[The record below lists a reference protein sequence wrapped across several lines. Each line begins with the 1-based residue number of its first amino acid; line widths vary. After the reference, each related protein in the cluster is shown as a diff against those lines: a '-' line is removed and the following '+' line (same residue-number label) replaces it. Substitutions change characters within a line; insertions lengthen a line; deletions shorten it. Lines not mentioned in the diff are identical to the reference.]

1 MAQNEEMV
9 ESYNLW
15 VLLSRTRNAMWKAR
29 QFELNK
35 YNISVVQ
42 AAALMVIHAFAGQA
56 TPSDIARWLFQ
67 EPHSISELISRMEKI
82 GLVKKVKDPIKKQR
96 VRISLTDKGREIYLS
111 KSSKTE
117 MMYKI
122 ISCLSYEER
131 EQLSL
136 ILQKLLNTS
145 VKELAL
151 EHSRDLPSI

>member
-1 MAQNEEMV
+1 MATNK
-9 ESYNLW
+9 ESKDTYDLW

-29 QFELNK
+29 QFELDK

-42 AAALMVIHAFAGQA
+42 AATLMVIYAFAGQA
-56 TPSDIARWLFQ
+56 TPSDIARWIFQ

-82 GLVKKVKDPIKKQR
+82 GLVKKVRDPIKKRR
-96 VRISLTDKGREIYLS
+96 VRISLTDKGKEIYLS

-117 MMYKI
+117 MMYKV
-122 ISCLSYEER
+122 ISCLSHEER
-131 EQLSL
+131 EQLGS
-136 ILQKLLNTS
+136 ILQKLLNTT

>member
-1 MAQNEEMV
+1 MATNK
-9 ESYNLW
+9 ESKDTYDLW

-29 QFELNK
+29 QFELDK

-56 TPSDIARWLFQ
+56 TPTDIARWLFQ
-67 EPHSISELISRMEKI
+67 EPHSVSELMSRMEKI
-82 GLVKKVKDPIKKQR
+82 GLVKKVKDPIKKRR
-96 VRISLTDKGREIYLS
+96 VRISLTDKGKEIYLS

-122 ISCLSYEER
+122 ISCLSDEEH
-131 EQLSL
+131 EQFSSM
-136 ILQKLLNTS
+136 LQRLLNTT

>member
-1 MAQNEEMV
+1 MATNK
-9 ESYNLW
+9 ESKDTYDLW

-29 QFELNK
+29 QFELDK

-56 TPSDIARWLFQ
+56 TPTDIARWLFQ
-67 EPHSISELISRMEKI
+67 EPHSVSELISRMEKI
-82 GLVKKVKDPIKKQR
+82 GLVKKVRDPIKKRR
-96 VRISLTDKGREIYLS
+96 VRISLTDKGKEIYLS

-122 ISCLSYEER
+122 ISCLSHEER

-136 ILQKLLNTS
+136 ILQKLLNTT

>member
-1 MAQNEEMV
+1 MSQNEEII

-29 QFELNK
+29 QFELDK

-56 TPSDIARWLFQ
+56 TPTDIARWLFQ

-82 GLVKKVKDPIKKQR
+82 GLVKKVKDPIKRRR
-96 VRISLTDKGREIYLS
+96 VRISLTDKGREVYLS
-111 KSSKTE
+111 KSSRSG

-122 ISCLSYEER
+122 ISCLSDEER
-131 EQLSL
+131 KQFGS
-136 ILQKLLNTS
+136 ILQKLLNTT